1 MEKDFNDI
9 FDRLTYEMFKLSD
22 GNPYIAQDWVRERN
36 KMRKRMKT
44 EQQILEKN

>member
-9 FDRLTYEMFKLSD
+9 FDRLTYEMLKLSD

-36 KMRKRMKT
+36 RVREHSKT
-44 EQQILEKN
+44 EQQTFGKE

>member
-9 FDRLTYEMFKLSD
+9 YDRLTYEMLIFSD

-36 KMRKRMKT
+36 LVRERVRAEQKT
-44 EQQILEKN
+44 FGKE

>member
-22 GNPYIAQDWVRERN
+22 GNPYIARDWVRERN
-36 KMRKRMKT
+36 LIRARAKT
-44 EQQILEKN
+44 EQQTFGKE